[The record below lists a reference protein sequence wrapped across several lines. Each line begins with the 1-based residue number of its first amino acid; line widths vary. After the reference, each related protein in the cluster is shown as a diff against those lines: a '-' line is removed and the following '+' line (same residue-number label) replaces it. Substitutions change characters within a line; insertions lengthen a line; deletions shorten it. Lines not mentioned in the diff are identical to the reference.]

1 MGYLSDVLR
10 QTGALT
16 KKNAL
21 VFKNHWIVNV
31 IRCLL
36 IPIGFFYFL
45 AFTTVFFSSP
55 SENGVGNSQAIEP
68 LYKLLDRYSGKFLL
82 IDTSNN
88 PSLAYEIGDI
98 ITDNFPSKI
107 QVLRRQ
113 DAETVYADCLAENE
127 KESNCLAAVRF
138 RNLDRNENMYNYT
151 ILGSGELIELSYI
164 LQNSGVNN
172 HNGPGSILLSLQHA
186 VESAVVEAVTGKK
199 LSIPEEYSFTEK
211 SDKARVHRNKESYMS
226 IFQTLLVVAYFVGI
240 LGPVYHL
247 VCSVSQERDAG
258 LTYLMD
264 VMGCRRSARF
274 TSWWLYIVL
283 AYLPAYIAI
292 GLILA
297 KKVFTYT
304 PTSIL
309 VSLHVLTL
317 LVLVSYSLFL
327 SSFFKKGTTSG
338 ILAVI
343 FVACS
348 GFLAKYL
355 ESSFSPPDYGWAIM
369 IVFIPPSV
377 YIYGLLTMASFEE
390 FGTGAVMNGI
400 PLFTLT
406 TYKDFSPEAEMNGVP
421 YASRFL
427 FNTVAA
433 RPMTLTI
440 LFLSTHY

>member
-1 MGYLSDVLR
+1 MGYLRDVLR

-16 KKNAL
+16 QKNAL
-21 VFKNHWIVNV
+21 VFKNRWIINV

-36 IPIGFFYFL
+36 IPIGLFYFL
-45 AFTTVFFSSP
+45 SFTPGFFSSP
-55 SENGVGNSQAIEP
+55 SKNGVGNSQAIEP

-98 ITDNFPSKI
+98 ITESFPSKI
-107 QVLRRQ
+107 EVLRRQ
-113 DAETVYADCLAENE
+113 DNSTLYADCLAENRI
-127 KESNCLAAVRF
+127 ESNCLAAVRF
-138 RNLDRNENMYNYT
+138 RNLDRTENMYNYT
-151 ILGSGELIELSYI
+151 ILGSGAFIQISY
-164 LQNSGVNN
+164 LLHNSGVNN
-172 HNGPGSILLSLQHA
+172 HNGPVSVLLSLQHA
-186 VESAVVEAVTGKK
+186 VESAIVEAVTGKK
-199 LSIPEEYSFTEK
+199 LSIPEEYSFTQE
-211 SDKARVHRNKESYMS
+211 SDKARSHRNKRSYMS
-226 IFQTLLVVAYFVGI
+226 TFQTLLILAYFVGI

-264 VMGCRRSARF
+264 VMGCRTSARF

-283 AYLPAYIAI
+283 AYLPAYFAI

-304 PTSIL
+304 QTSIL

-343 FVACS
+343 IVACF

-355 ESSFSPPDYGWAIM
+355 ESQFAPPGYGWAIM
-369 IVFIPPSV
+369 MLFIPPSV
-377 YIYGLLTMASFEE
+377 YINGLLTIASFEE
-390 FGTGAVMNGI
+390 IGPFVQ
-400 PLFTLT
+400 
-406 TYKDFSPEAEMNGVP
+406 
-421 YASRFL
+421 
-427 FNTVAA
+427 
-433 RPMTLTI
+433 
-440 LFLSTHY
+440 